1 MVARRSASCRLSVGR
16 ASERRW
22 VTRISSLLGSLD
34 ALPEKSYPVL
44 ADDDVIYKPS
54 FLSWL
59 IAAQS
64 VDHAASFSYYVYRTG
79 GLSVGQGCDGFSFWK
94 PNLACITDLARAHV
108 AETAYRLH
116 DELSISYCLATKGVR
131 VKMIPPPDGSLIY
144 EKNIDASSL
153 QHLSG
158 AQWRERLQRQG
169 LRHLLRTGTM
179 PFATRWRLYALTVA
193 AQATNLRM
201 WAFRKAQRAAFRL
214 LGNMA

>member
-108 AETAYRLH
+108 AETAPPAR
-116 DELSISYCLATKGVR
+116 R
-131 VKMIPPPDGSLIY
+131 V
-144 EKNIDASSL
+144 IDFLLPRHQGRAGEDDTAAGWL
-153 QHLSG
+153 VDL
-158 AQWRERLQRQG
+158 REEHRR
-169 LRHLLRTGTM
+169 
-179 PFATRWRLYALTVA
+179 
-193 AQATNLRM
+193 
-201 WAFRKAQRAAFRL
+201 
-214 LGNMA
+214 